1 MTHKIYQLKIALN
14 GITPQIW
21 RRVLVPE
28 DISLL
33 ELHGVIQAV
42 FGWSDYHIHQFFPTA
57 LPQILDLFN
66 ETEDP
71 EELAKI
77 ETKLPLSKCMKSV
90 KSKMK
95 YNYDFGDDWEHTIA
109 LEKIVERDMKISYPA
124 CIGGKRACPPEDCGG
139 VWGYKELLETLADP
153 NNSEHEEMM
162 EWTGGEFDPEEFE
175 VGLANMKLQV
185 DKIETL
191 RKTHLMEA
199 ETLNELILSKVKGIR
214 IVDVRGAVKITKLEK
229 GVEKAEYLGARD
241 EYEKSHIP
249 GAVYIDWTTDIVD
262 LHDPVPVQIAGP
274 EKFKATME
282 AAGIGDDDLVI
293 LYDAHPASQFA
304 TRLWWALRYYG
315 HIRVTV
321 LDGGWKEWLA
331 QELPVTSKATP
342 KIKKIFTPVAH
353 PEMRVSAEEIVKRLK
368 SGTITL
374 YDVRDKAQFEG
385 SVRRGKRGG
394 RIPSATHLPKE
405 SFFDEDG
412 LFLSQIEMMQI
423 VANATVDKTEDPVA
437 YCNGGVAA
445 TTAVFAFSMIGF
457 DHFPIYDGSWN
468 EWSEREELPIESPSK
483 KTGV

>member
-1 MTHKIYQLKIALN
+1 MADRIYQLKISLN
-14 GITPQIW
+14 GIKPQIW
-21 RRVLVPE
+21 RRVLVPA

-33 ELHGVIQAV
+33 ELHRVIQNA
-42 FGWSDYHIHQFFPTA
+42 FEWGDYHIHQFFPTA
-57 LPQILDLFN
+57 LPRILDLYI

-71 EELAKI
+71 AELAKI
-77 ETKLPLSKCMKSV
+77 EMKLPLSKCMTSV
-90 KSKMK
+90 KNKMK

-109 LEKIVERDMKISYPA
+109 LEKIVERDRKISYPA

-139 VWGYKELLETLADP
+139 VWAYKKLLETLADP
-153 NNSEHEEMM
+153 NHPEHEEMM
-162 EWTGGEFDPEEFE
+162 EWTGGKFDPEEFE
-175 VGLANMKLQV
+175 AGLANMKLQV

-199 ETLNELILSKVKGIR
+199 KTLNELILSKVKGIR
-214 IVDVRGAVKITKLEK
+214 IVDVRGAVKISKLEE

-262 LHDPVPVQIAGP
+262 LDDPVPVQIAGP

-293 LYDAHPASQFA
+293 LYDSHPASQFA

-315 HIRVTV
+315 HVGVIV
-321 LDGGWKEWLA
+321 LDGGWKEWMA

-342 KIKKIFTPVAH
+342 KIKKTFTPAAH
-353 PEMRVSAEEIVKRLK
+353 PEMKVSAEAIVERLK
-368 SGTITL
+368 SGSITL
-374 YDVRDKAQFEG
+374 YDIRDKAQFAG

-394 RIPSATHLPKE
+394 RIPGAIHLPRE

-412 LFLSQIEMMQI
+412 LFLSQVELMSNISYIINE
-423 VANATVDKTEDPVA
+423 KTEDSVA

-457 DHFPIYDGSWN
+457 DNFPIYDGSWN
-468 EWSEREELPIESPSK
+468 EWSEREELPVESPLK